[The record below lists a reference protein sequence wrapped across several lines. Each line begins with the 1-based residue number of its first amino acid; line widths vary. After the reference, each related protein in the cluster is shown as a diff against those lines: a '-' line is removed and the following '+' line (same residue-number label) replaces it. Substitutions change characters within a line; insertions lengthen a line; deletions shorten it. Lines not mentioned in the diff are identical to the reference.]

1 MIRHAE
7 SAHRSRFPPKNS
19 TPKWIWAVVIVTGHH
34 PSGGNAG
41 GRPPPKKRS
50 PEASPLLFS
59 SMHLSLIVLFL
70 IMTRPAPGRVVI
82 YYYNK
87 GFVCAS
93 DAPASIPF
101 SPSRN
106 RPNSSASASG
116 EFRLTSRWSLA
127 ARAWPVRLVVCGRG
141 RDADG
146 HRTMAF

>member
-34 PSGGNAG
+34 PSGGKTSRQASS
-41 GRPPPKKRS
+41 K
-50 PEASPLLFS
+50 EAVTGSLFS
-59 SMHLSLIVLFL
+59 ASLLNCSFSDHDPPCSAL
-70 IMTRPAPGRVVI
+70 PGRAVI

-116 EFRLTSRWSLA
+116 EFRLTSRWSFA
-127 ARAWPVRLVVCGRG
+127 VRLV
-141 RDADG
+141 ADG